1 MLEKPSVFK
10 ILLHCSYPTAT
21 ISWIIANSETG
32 LATCVEKP
40 PAIYVWLHAAR
51 TLHLVKEVEVC
62 DCGLVRGA
70 SK

>member
-1 MLEKPSVFK
+1 M
-10 ILLHCSYPTAT
+10 

-40 PAIYVWLHAAR
+40 PAIYVWLNAAR